1 MKTGH
6 RESKCKVLGTT
17 LVHRTY
23 GTMSTVTAVTVL
35 VVLICSHTVQS
46 TCDSAGQLF
55 PAHLNGVTTKRVRLG
70 ETELIILEP
79 GAGGSQPPSP
89 PTA

>member
-1 MKTGH
+1 MNTGH
-6 RESKCKVLGTT
+6 RESKCKMLGTT
-17 LVHRTY
+17 LVYRTC
-23 GTMSTVTAVTVL
+23 GIMSTVTAVTVL

-46 TCDSAGQLF
+46 PCDSAGQLF

-79 GAGGSQPPSP
+79 GGGGSKPPSP